1 MPSPSY
7 SLVKDEQDSRVPVH
21 TDEEFFNGICF
32 QAKVSSK
39 NSLKMLK
46 KCYKYINYHMFFY
59 SQGL

>member
-7 SLVKDEQDSRVPVH
+7 SLVKDEKDNRVPVH

-39 NSLKMLK
+39 EIVQDVK
-46 KCYKYINYHMFFY
+46 KC
-59 SQGL
+59 